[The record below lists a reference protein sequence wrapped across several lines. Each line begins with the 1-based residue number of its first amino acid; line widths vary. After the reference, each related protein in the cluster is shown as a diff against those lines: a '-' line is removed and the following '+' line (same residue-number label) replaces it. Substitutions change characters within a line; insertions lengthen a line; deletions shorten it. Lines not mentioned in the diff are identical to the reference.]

1 MTDKAQ
7 PEPKK
12 KGKNK
17 AKKPTGPKLVDKNLR
32 PGIGHNSNG
41 QVIPG
46 VVKKVDELIAL
57 NERKK
62 EIGKAER
69 DIRNSLKTEFGIL
82 SGPLAHE
89 IRLRKM
95 DSDVRVQFESAHK
108 DLKIALGY
116 QPELDFAGPIPTQ
129 ASLKAQPSEGEL
141 RKFSVEAAVETA
153 DKASAHQQ
161 QNREEDQDED
171 APDVI
176 NREG

>member
-1 MTDKAQ
+1 MTDKPQ

-12 KGKNK
+12 KGKDK
-17 AKKPTGPKLVDKNLR
+17 AKKVTGPKLVDKNLK

-116 QPELDFAGPIPTQ
+116 QPELDFAGTVPTQ
-129 ASLKAQPSEGEL
+129 ASLKAQPAEDEL
-141 RKFSVEAAVETA
+141 RKFSVDAPSEAQEQ
-153 DKASAHQQ
+153 D
-161 QNREEDQDED
+161 NEPEDHDDED
-171 APDVI
+171 DQETGGVI